1 MKNRFIAKVLI
12 GMCIMTMSLSVLVK
26 PAYATDTNTLAGE
39 TPSGI
44 PFSKMEEEIDN
55 YVAAYIGKTTP
66 GAAVAV
72 VKDGKIIHLKGYGY
86 ADLENEVPVDPQ
98 NTVFEWASTSK
109 LFTWTSVMQLVE
121 EGKLDLDKDITAYLP
136 REFAEKLSYSQTIT
150 MRDLMNHAAGFGDY
164 AFNIIVFSPD
174 QLVSLEEAILRDKPE
189 QYYEVGTASA
199 YSNYA
204 TSLAGYVVQTI
215 SGQPIEDYER
225 EEIFN
230 LLSMENTSAH
240 PTAEDNKRI
249 LNNKAQGYLP
259 DQQGGFLPGNWSYVS
274 HLPAGS
280 INGTVEDF
288 AKFAMA
294 LTPGEGQRSPLFQH
308 PETVEIL
315 LSPSYDPSGAMK
327 GTAHGFFQ
335 YEGATPTFGHG
346 GNTAAFSTQFAIV
359 PEERFGIVI
368 LTNAYLEMDILF
380 GLQDLLLGRDLTDI
394 KVPDEALPSSNQ
406 VVGKYVP
413 MERQVG
419 NFLDFAKYL
428 GLYEVKPAGENK
440 ITMNIGAYRG
450 TYLQTGPYYYE
461 VIDDNIPLFRN
472 IYPVLKFDVENDVVT
487 QIVVGNGMD
496 LSPLPQGRTMPFL
509 IGSFSLL
516 LINVLFFFIT
526 PLVLLI
532 AAVRRRKTT
541 MEHASMEPE
550 KKRFYI
556 YQLVLALFGTVII
569 INNLIPVAKIMTS
582 SFRTAAEMKP
592 FILLN
597 YPLLIGMIV
606 AAIFNAKIVKQMDAA
621 TKKEKALYF
630 STLLLL
636 MSLASLLWHW
646 NFFALVG

>member
-1 MKNRFIAKVLI
+1 ML
-12 GMCIMTMSLSVLVK
+12 MSVLVI
-26 PAYATDTNTLAGE
+26 PAHATDVNRLAGE

-44 PFSKMEEEIDN
+44 PFSRMEQEIDE
-55 YVAAYIGKTTP
+55 VVSTYIGKTTP

-72 VKDGKIIHLKGYGY
+72 VKNGEIIHLKGYGY
-86 ADLENEVPVDPQ
+86 ADVENQTPVDPQ
-98 NTVFEWASTSK
+98 STVFEWASTSK

-121 EGKLDLDKDITAYLP
+121 EGKIDLDTDITEYLP
-136 REFAEKLSYSQTIT
+136 KDFTDKLEYQQSIT

-189 QYYEVGTASA
+189 QYYEVGRASA

-215 SGQPIEDYER
+215 SGQSIEDYER
-225 EEIFN
+225 EEIFEV
-230 LLSMENTSAH
+230 LSMENTSAH

-259 DQQGGFLPGNWSYVS
+259 DQQGGFQAGNWSYVS

-294 LTPGEGQRSPLFQH
+294 LTPAEGEKSPLFQQ
-308 PETVEIL
+308 PDTL
-315 LSPSYDPSGAMK
+315 GTMLSPSYDPSGEMK
-327 GTAHGFFQ
+327 GTAHGFFE
-335 YEGATPTFGHG
+335 YVGTYPTFGHG

-380 GLQDLLLGRDLTDI
+380 GLQDLLVGRNLTDI
-394 KVPDEALPSSNQ
+394 KVPAKELPSSNM
-406 VVGKYVP
+406 VAGSYVP

-428 GLYEVKPAGENK
+428 GLYEVKAAGENK
-440 ITMNIGAYRG
+440 ITMHIGTYQG
-450 TYLQTGPYYYE
+450 TYLQTGPYNYE
-461 VIDDNIPLFRN
+461 LVDDNIPLFRN
-472 IYPVLKFDVENDVVT
+472 IYPVLRFNVENDTVE

-496 LSPLPQGRTMPFL
+496 LSPLPQGRTTPVL
-509 IGSFSLL
+509 VGSVGLL
-516 LINVLFFFIT
+516 LINTLFFFLT
-526 PLVLLI
+526 PVGLLI
-532 AAVRRRKTT
+532 AAVRRRKYTLKP
-541 MEHASMEPE
+541 A
-550 KKRFYI
+550 KKRLVI
-556 YQLVLALFGTVII
+556 YQLVLVLFGTVII
-569 INNLIPVAKIMTS
+569 INNSIPVAKIMTS
-582 SFRTAAEMKP
+582 SFRTAAEMEP
-592 FILLN
+592 FILFN
-597 YPLLIGMIV
+597 YPLFVGMIV
-606 AAIFNAKIVKQMDAA
+606 TALLTAKMM
-621 TKKEKALYF
+621 KKTNGMTNKDNFLYLT
-630 STLLLL
+630 TLVLL
-636 MSLASLLWHW
+636 MSLIGLLWHW